1 MQTRKFFGALN
12 SSAQSVAS
20 AAAAAALKAI
30 DQEPNKKKFQV
41 AFTLLPGEVAFYRS
55 TLSLST
61 VQLCRF
67 HSSMCFF
74 CTKEVLFLESR

>member
-41 AFTLLPGEVAFYRS
+41 AFTLLPGEVAFYRL
-55 TLSLST
+55 TLSLP
-61 VQLCRF
+61 QF
-67 HSSMCFF
+67 HVFF